1 MFQLKL
7 TNSCEMIF
15 GIEFRLYR
23 LIILFERY
31 ARHRFLM
38 EAKLAN
44 LFYVFVCY
52 IDVGADLWVKFEM
65 LGWLRYFLVAIFC
78 WSLGLLTR
86 GVLF

>member
-1 MFQLKL
+1 MFVREVILGVEL
-7 TNSCEMIF
+7 
-15 GIEFRLYR
+15 GLYR
-23 LIILFERY
+23 LLLLFERN
-31 ARHRFLM
+31 AGHRFLM
-38 EAKLAN
+38 EAELAN
-44 LFYVFVCY
+44 LFNVFVCY